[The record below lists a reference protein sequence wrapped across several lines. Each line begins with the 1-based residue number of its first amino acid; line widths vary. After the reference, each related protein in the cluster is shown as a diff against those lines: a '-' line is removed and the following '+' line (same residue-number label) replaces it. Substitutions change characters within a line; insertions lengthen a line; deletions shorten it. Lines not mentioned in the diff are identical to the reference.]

1 MKQLYL
7 FWLTALIL
15 LGVTVPATAA
25 DTDCIFT
32 WDIPGA
38 IEYRSGIASNA
49 TVTKLDGQTSYA
61 APANSRPYFF
71 ATEGY
76 LITGLEGNKVPNIL
90 TTSAGEKY
98 VSIFNSPINGYQGNT
113 IKINVVKLSDIPK
126 DKSFTLD
133 IENGASYL
141 ESITLTGTGQK
152 IDLKNGPQTIQYAS
166 DIDSQIQIVEKSA
179 NKIFSVKKDD
189 TAVSKRYNW
198 DSYYNVD
205 LTDGATISVRVFED
219 GEPAVEKS
227 KVTFE
232 FADEKAK
239 NAVAMLWSKK
249 QGTIK
254 TFENLEFEKDD
265 QVKLT
270 LNTWDYVV
278 TLKCNGTEIP
288 VSDTSETFT
297 WTNTFTENAT
307 VSISAKDREFGTVNL
322 SLNIDYPEGII
333 LHEGKSDGPVID
345 LSQYTPSGTTYTIP
359 VNAKYPKIFFEE
371 AEGWWIKSAQYYVA
385 EGEDKGWNDAG
396 AVEERFGTVVFKLHK
411 INETAK
417 VVIYFDGDTNK
428 FNARAG
434 RSEGSAL
441 AATHQLKLQQ
451 GYNEYI
457 FDPVYT
463 SEISIQP
470 LTGLEGT
477 VQSSL
482 FVDGRSYSI
491 DSEKNAYIGLPTS
504 NGTVMHF
511 FCAIATPAKH
521 QLSVNIADKT
531 TVVTYDKLR
540 THPNTSTTL
549 AMFEGTEVSI
559 SPREGCDLTI
569 DGKKIEIPAT
579 RAATAG
585 THTFTVTGEHS
596 IEVAYNGTA
605 NVPVFFP
612 ATGETVETLESVLIS
627 FPEAKTAERNT
638 EMGDDEISL
647 VGNNQNY
654 AAISVTVEK
663 VEADVPT
670 FRATFNPAPVAAADD
685 YKLMM
690 SQGFFTVDGDLLST
704 EASATFKLSPKLEE
718 INYMFEPDGTI
729 NPEWGIMAG
738 VVFDESVTV
747 QMPSAEDIQA
757 KMTVKF
763 NDQTLSYPADYT
775 IEPSYNMFI
784 FMLTEDAISKLA
796 STTGELY
803 LKMDKGLLDILGN
816 ESPEIEHTWTVAGPK
831 EYTFSFE
838 PDFSSAVSSLTEIIV
853 SIPEAD
859 KVEIG
864 NERGASL
871 RKKQTNGYGYDYW
884 YGTITE
890 IEAAPSTRA
899 DAAQKFKVTFDK
911 APTENGNYELQ
922 FAYGTFVHDGLES
935 NPFTKAVTLDTSTG
949 ITEIGA
955 DAWVNATIYS
965 IDGRLLFKNADKA
978 AVESLEKGLYIVNG
992 KKMLKK

>member
-25 DTDCIFT
+25 DPLTT
-32 WDIPGA
+32 TLKWDEPG
-38 IEYRSGIASNA
+38 
-49 TVTKLDGQTSYA
+49 TVVIYVGSTAESSKIKLADD
-61 APANSRPYFF
+61 
-71 ATEGY
+71 ATEY
-76 LITGLEGNKVPNIL
+76 TASITGTFGSTYVEAAEG
-90 TTSAGEKY
+90 Y
-98 VSIFNSPINGYQGNT
+98 
-113 IKINVVKLSDIPK
+113 
-126 DKSFTLD
+126 
-133 IENGASYL
+133 YL
-141 ESITLTGTGQK
+141 ESVTDEADKTLNISSWGARRCTINMKTYNGQILNVKVSKIVYDAVLKFDIINGLNPLKLSATFGGTGRA
-152 IDLKNGPQTIQYAS
+152 LKFDNYKCEIPFSSKYEPTVSFAFTNPVEPSILLNGEEKVTTFYGQYRAN
-166 DIDSQIQIVEKSA
+166 DISIKDGDEFVIKVTDEDDVIAEKS
-179 NKIFSVKKDD
+179 
-189 TAVSKRYNW
+189 
-198 DSYYNVD
+198 NVN
-205 LTDGATISVRVFED
+205 IVFEN
-219 GEPAVEKS
+219 EM
-227 KVTFE
+227 
-232 FADEKAK
+232 AK
-239 NAVAMLWSKK
+239 EALTMLWSQKLK
-249 QGTIK
+249 TIK
-254 TFENLEFEKDD
+254 SYDNLQFDKDD
-265 QVKLT
+265 VVKFT

-297 WTNTFTENAT
+297 WTNTFTEDAT
-307 VSISAKDREFGTVNL
+307 VSISAKDREFGTVDL
-322 SLNIDYPEGII
+322 KLQIDYPEGII
-333 LHEGKSDGPVID
+333 LHEGSTDGPVID
-345 LSQYTPSGTTYTIP
+345 LSNYTPEGGVYTIP
-359 VNAKYPKIFFEE
+359 VSAKYPKIFYEE
-371 AEGWWIKSAQYYVA
+371 AEGWWLKSAQYYA
-385 EGEDKGWNDAG
+385 TEGEEKGWNEAG

-411 INETAK
+411 INPTAK
-417 VVIYFDGDTNK
+417 VVIYFDGNTEK
-428 FNARAG
+428 FTAKAG
-434 RSEGSAL
+434 RTEGQFL
-441 AATHQLKLQQ
+441 TPTHQLKLQP

-457 FDPVYT
+457 FDPAYT

-470 LTGLEGT
+470 FTGLEGT

-482 FVDGRSYSI
+482 FINGKSSAI

-504 NGTVMHF
+504 DGTVMHF
-511 FCAIATPAKH
+511 FCAIATPTKH

-531 TVVTYDKLR
+531 TVLTYDKLR
-540 THPNTSTTL
+540 IHPNTSTTL
-549 AMFEGTEVSI
+549 AMFEGTEISI
-559 SPREGCDLTI
+559 SPREGCELTI
-569 DGKKIEIPAT
+569 DGKKIEIPVT

-596 IEVAYNGTA
+596 IEVTYTGTA

-612 ATGETVETLESVLIS
+612 ASGETVETLESVLIS
-627 FPEAKTAERNT
+627 FPEAKTVERNA

-654 AAISVTVEK
+654 AAISVSVEK

-690 SQGFFTVDGDLLST
+690 SPGFFTVDGDLLST

-718 INYMFEPDGTI
+718 INYMFEPTGTI

-738 VVFDESVTV
+738 VIFDESVTV

-763 NDQTLSYPADYT
+763 NDKTLSYPADYT
-775 IEPSYNMFI
+775 IEPAYNMFI
-784 FMLTEDAISKLA
+784 FMLTEDAISELA

-803 LKMDKGLLDILGN
+803 LKMEKGLLDILGN

-864 NERGASL
+864 NPNGASL
-871 RKKQTNGYGYDYW
+871 VKNIVGGGINSW
-884 YGTITE
+884 PGTITE

-899 DAAQKFKVTFDK
+899 ESAQKFKVTFNN
-911 APTENGNYELQ
+911 APTENGKYQLK
-922 FAYGTFVHDGLES
+922 FLYGTFVHDGLES
-935 NPFTKAVTLDTSTG
+935 NPFTTDITLDTSTG

>member
-38 IEYRSGIASNA
+38 IEYRSGIAANA

-61 APANSRPYFF
+61 VPANGRPYFF

-76 LITGLEGNKVPNIL
+76 LITGCEGEKVPYIN
-90 TTSAGEKY
+90 TSSSTGEKY
-98 VSIFNSPINGYQGNT
+98 VNIFNGQATGYQGKT
-113 IKINVVKLSDIPK
+113 VKINVVKLSDIPK

-141 ESITLTGTGQK
+141 ESIILTGTGQK
-152 IDLKNGPQTIQYAS
+152 IDLKNGQQTVQYAS

-189 TAVSKRYNW
+189 VSVSKRYNW
-198 DSYYNVD
+198 DNYYNVD

-219 GEPAVEKS
+219 GEPVVEKS

-232 FADEKAK
+232 FADDKAK
-239 NAVAMLWSKK
+239 DAVVMLWSKK
-249 QGTIK
+249 QGSIK
-254 TFENLEFEKDD
+254 TFDNLEFEKDD
-265 QVKLT
+265 EVKLT
-270 LNTWDYVV
+270 VNTWDYVV
-278 TLKCNGTEIP
+278 TLKCNGTDIP
-288 VSDTSETFT
+288 VSDAAETFT
-297 WTNTFTENAT
+297 WTNTFTEDAT
-307 VSISAKDREFGTVNL
+307 ISISAKDREFGTVDL
-322 SLNIDYPEGII
+322 KLQIDYPEGII
-333 LHEGKSDGPVID
+333 LHEGSTDGPVID
-345 LSQYTPSGTTYTIP
+345 LSNYTPEGGVYTIP
-359 VNAKYPKIFFEE
+359 VSAKYPKIFYEE
-371 AEGWWIKSAQYYVA
+371 AEGWWLKSAQYYA
-385 EGEDKGWNDAG
+385 TEGEEKGWNEAG

-411 INETAK
+411 INPTAK
-417 VVIYFDGDTNK
+417 VVIYFDGNTEK
-428 FNARAG
+428 FTAKAG
-434 RSEGSAL
+434 RTEGQSL
-441 AATHQLKLQQ
+441 TPTHQLKLQP

-457 FDPVYT
+457 FDPAYT

-470 LTGLEGT
+470 FTGLEGT

-482 FVDGRSYSI
+482 FINGKSSAI

-504 NGTVMHF
+504 DGTVMHF

-531 TVVTYDKLR
+531 TVLTYDKLR
-540 THPNTSTTL
+540 IHPNTSTTL
-549 AMFEGTEVSI
+549 AMFEGTEISI
-559 SPREGCDLTI
+559 SPREGCELTI
-569 DGKKIEIPAT
+569 DGKKIEIPVT

-596 IEVAYNGTA
+596 IEVAYTGTA

-627 FPEAKTAERNT
+627 FPEAKTAERNA
-638 EMGDDEISL
+638 EMSDDEISL

-654 AAISVTVEK
+654 AAISVSIER

-718 INYMFEPDGTI
+718 INYMFEPTGTI

-763 NDQTLSYPADYT
+763 NDKTLSYPADYT
-775 IEPSYNMFI
+775 IEPAYNMFI
-784 FMLTEDAISKLA
+784 FMLTGHAGE
-796 STTGELY
+796 TGELY
-803 LKMDKGLLDILGN
+803 LKMEKGLLDILGN

-838 PDFSSAVSSLTEIIV
+838 PDFSSAVSSLAEIIV
-853 SIPEAD
+853 SIPEAET
-859 KVEIG
+859 VEIG
-864 NERGASL
+864 NPNGASL

-890 IEAAPSTRA
+890 VEAAPSTRA

-922 FAYGTFVHDGLES
+922 LSYGTFLHDGLES
-935 NPFTKAVTLDTSTG
+935 NPFSKAVTLDTTTG

-955 DAWVNATIYS
+955 DAWVNAKIYS

>member
-15 LGVTVPATAA
+15 LGVTVPATAQCTVEWNYEGGLEHHNMLPSSYA
-25 DTDCIFT
+25 TPT
-32 WDIPGA
+32 VKELPG
-38 IEYRSGIASNA
+38 
-49 TVTKLDGQTSYA
+49 TSYSA
-61 APANSRPYFF
+61 TGMSNYFY

-76 LITGLEGNKVPNIL
+76 IITGCSVTGTGQAPKVL
-90 TTSAGEKY
+90 TDSNGSNY
-98 VSIFNSPINGYQGNT
+98 VRVVATQAAVKNQTVT
-113 IKINVVKLSDIPK
+113 ITLAKLSDLTEN
-126 DKSFTLD
+126 KSFTLD
-133 IENGASYL
+133 IENGATYL
-141 ESITLTGTGQK
+141 DNITLPVSGK
-152 IDLKNGPQTIQYAS
+152 VIELKNGTQYVKYC
-166 DIDSQIQIVEKSA
+166 DLIDNKVNIVEKTA
-179 NKIFSVKKDD
+179 NRIFSVKKDGV
-189 TAVSKRYNW
+189 AISKKQEG
-198 DSYYNVD
+198 DSHYEVD
-205 LTDGATISVRVFED
+205 LTDGSTISVRVFED
-219 GEPAVEKS
+219 AEPVVEKS

-232 FADEKAK
+232 FADDKAK
-239 NAVAMLWSKK
+239 DAVVMLWSKK
-249 QGTIK
+249 QGSIK
-254 TFENLEFEKDD
+254 TFDNLEFEKDD
-265 QVKLT
+265 LVKLT
-270 LNTWDYVV
+270 VNTWDYVV

-297 WTNTFTENAT
+297 WTNTFTEDAT
-307 VSISAKDREFGTVNL
+307 VSISAKDREFGTVDL
-322 SLNIDYPEGII
+322 KLQIDYPEGII
-333 LHEGKSDGPVID
+333 LHEGSTDGPVID
-345 LSQYTPSGTTYTIP
+345 LSNYTPEGGVYTIP
-359 VNAKYPKIFFEE
+359 VSAKYPKIFYEE
-371 AEGWWIKSAQYYVA
+371 AEGWWLKSAQYYA
-385 EGEDKGWNDAG
+385 TEGEEKGWNEAG

-411 INETAK
+411 INPTAK
-417 VVIYFDGDTNK
+417 VVIYFDGNTEK
-428 FNARAG
+428 FTARAG
-434 RSEGSAL
+434 RTEGQSL
-441 AATHQLKLQQ
+441 TPTHQLKLQP

-457 FDPVYT
+457 FDPAYT

-470 LTGLEGT
+470 FTGLEGT

-482 FVDGRSYSI
+482 FINGKSSAI

-504 NGTVMHF
+504 DGTVMHF

-531 TVVTYDKLR
+531 TVLTYDKLR
-540 THPNTSTTL
+540 IHPNTSTTL
-549 AMFEGTEVSI
+549 AMFEGTEISI
-559 SPREGCDLTI
+559 SPREGCELTI
-569 DGKKIEIPAT
+569 DGKKIEIPVT

-596 IEVAYNGTA
+596 IEVAYTGTA

-627 FPEAKTAERNT
+627 FPEAKTAERNA
-638 EMGDDEISL
+638 EMSDDEISL

-654 AAISVTVEK
+654 AAISVSVER

-718 INYMFEPDGTI
+718 INYMFEPTGTI

-763 NDQTLSYPADYT
+763 NDKTLTYPADYT
-775 IEPSYNMFI
+775 IEPAYNMFI
-784 FMLTEDAISKLA
+784 FMLTGHAGE
-796 STTGELY
+796 TGELY
-803 LKMDKGLLDILGN
+803 LKMEKGLLDILGN

-838 PDFSSAVSSLTEIIV
+838 PDFSSAVSSLAEIIV
-853 SIPEAD
+853 SIPEAET
-859 KVEIG
+859 VEIG
-864 NERGASL
+864 NPNGAKLS
-871 RKKQTNGYGYDYW
+871 KKIPGGGYNYW
-884 YGTITE
+884 NGTITE
-890 IEAAPSTRA
+890 IEPAPTTRA
-899 DAAQKFKVTFDK
+899 ESTQKFKVTFNN
-911 APTENGNYELQ
+911 APTENGEYMLE
-922 FAYGTFVHDGLES
+922 FIYGTFVHDGLES
-935 NPFTKAVTLDTSTG
+935 NPFSKAVTLDTSTG

>member
-15 LGVTVPATAA
+15 LGVTVPATAFEYTVKWNLEGA
-25 DTDCIFT
+25 LELRNNLSATATKTPLEGTTFT
-32 WDIPGA
+32 SSSI
-38 IEYRSGIASNA
+38 N
-49 TVTKLDGQTSYA
+49 
-61 APANSRPYFF
+61 RPYFF

-76 LITGLEGNKVPNIL
+76 LITNVKCDKNSNLNVM
-90 TTSAGEKY
+90 TSSSTSEKY
-98 VSIFNSPINGYQGNT
+98 VGFFVNNGNNYNGA
-113 IKINVVKLSDIPK
+113 VVEITLIKLSDVVK

-141 ESITLTGTGQK
+141 DNITLTGSGDK
-152 IDLKNGPQTIQYAS
+152 IELKNGAQSVKYC
-166 DIDSQIQIVEKSA
+166 DLVDNKVNIVEKTA
-179 NKIFSVKKDD
+179 NRIFSVKKDGV
-189 TAVSKRYNW
+189 AISKKQEG
-198 DSYYNVD
+198 DSHYEVD

-232 FADEKAK
+232 FADDKAK
-239 NAVAMLWSKK
+239 DAVVMLWSKK
-249 QGTIK
+249 QGSIK
-254 TFENLEFEKDD
+254 TFDNLEFEKDD
-265 QVKLT
+265 LVKLT

-278 TLKCNGTEIP
+278 TLKCNGTDIP
-288 VSDTSETFT
+288 VSDAAETFT
-297 WTNTFTENAT
+297 WTNTFTEDAT

-322 SLNIDYPEGII
+322 SLNIDHPEGII
-333 LHEGKSDGPVID
+333 LHEGKADGPVID

-359 VNAKYPKIFFEE
+359 VSAKYPKIFFEE
-371 AEGWWIKSAQYYVA
+371 AEGWWLKSARYYN
-385 EGEDKGWNDAG
+385 EDGENEAG
-396 AVEERFGTVVFKLHK
+396 SVEEKYGTVTLQLHK
-411 INETAK
+411 INPTAK
-417 VVIYFDGDTNK
+417 VVIYFDGNTEK
-428 FNARAG
+428 FTAKAG
-434 RSEGSAL
+434 RTEGQSL
-441 AATHQLKLQQ
+441 TPTHQLKLQP

-470 LTGLEGT
+470 FTGLEGT

-482 FVDGRSYSI
+482 FINGKSSTI

-504 NGTVMHF
+504 DGTVMHF

-531 TVVTYDKLR
+531 TVLTYDKLR
-540 THPNTSTTL
+540 IHPNTSTAL
-549 AMFEGTEVSI
+549 AMFEGTEISI
-559 SPREGCDLTI
+559 SPREGCELTI
-569 DGKKIEIPAT
+569 DGKKIEIPVT

-596 IEVAYNGTA
+596 IEVAYTGTA

-612 ATGETVETLESVLIS
+612 PTGETVETLESVLIS
-627 FPEAKTAERNT
+627 FPEAKTAERNA
-638 EMGDDEISL
+638 EMSDDEISL

-654 AAISVTVEK
+654 AAISVSVER

-685 YKLMM
+685 YKLIM
-690 SQGFFTVDGDLLST
+690 SQGFFTVDDDLLST

-718 INYMFEPDGTI
+718 INYMFEPDGPI
-729 NPEWGIMAG
+729 DPEWGIMAG
-738 VVFDESVTV
+738 VAFDESVTV
-747 QMPSAEDIQA
+747 QMPSTEDIKA

-763 NDQTLSYPADYT
+763 NDNTLSYPADYT
-775 IEPSYNMFI
+775 IEPIYNMFT
-784 FMLTEDAISKLA
+784 FTLTGHAGE
-796 STTGELY
+796 TGELY
-803 LKMDKGLLDILGN
+803 LKMEKGLLDILGN

-838 PDFSSAVSSLTEIIV
+838 PDFSSAVSSLAEIIV
-853 SIPEAD
+853 SIPEAET
-859 KVEIG
+859 VEIG
-864 NERGASL
+864 NPNGAKLS
-871 RKKQTNGYGYDYW
+871 KKIPGGGYNYW
-884 YGTITE
+884 NGTITE
-890 IEAAPSTRA
+890 IEPAPTTRA
-899 DAAQKFKVTFDK
+899 ESTQKFKVTFNN
-911 APTENGNYELQ
+911 APTENGEYMLE
-922 FAYGTFVHDGLES
+922 FIYGTFVHDGLES
-935 NPFTKAVTLDTSTG
+935 NPFSKAVTLDTTTG